1 MTSVR
6 ALGSL
11 RVATL
16 GGPATFAGQATS
28 AAFEKYQE
36 LGHVVYCPTMAEVWE
51 AIDSRTADIGI
62 LGAETSSTGLT
73 EIAERLLDDDSFSVL
88 GEVVVPYHCM
98 LLGKPGSS
106 TEHIRLVVGHGSLR
120 LCERSLR
127 TLVPN
132 AELRLHPQNSMAAA
146 LDVLKSDGSIAVV
159 GTSRSKEE
167 FGLEILAEDVD
178 DGCEGAWWLLSSEL
192 HLSEQP
198 DRVVVTVESDHPDVL
213 QRLMT
218 RMASFDMVA
227 RSITTKALGSELPL
241 RTSRCVRGLP
251 ATRSRRCSSLE
262 PGGLSSGRGIL
273 IR

>member
-1 MTSVR
+1 MARAGSSETASWKRSQPQSRGAHRHGRPSLRSRFPSSDALRRQWLPATGHPRPEGVVTSVR

-88 GEVVVPYHCM
+88 GEVVVPYNCM

-146 LDVLKSDGSIAVV
+146 LDVLKSDGSVAVV

-167 FGLEILAEDVD
+167 FGLE
-178 DGCEGAWWLLSSEL
+178 
-192 HLSEQP
+192 
-198 DRVVVTVESDHPDVL
+198 HP
-213 QRLMT
+213 
-218 RMASFDMVA
+218 
-227 RSITTKALGSELPL
+227 G
-241 RTSRCVRGLP
+241 
-251 ATRSRRCSSLE
+251 
-262 PGGLSSGRGIL
+262 
-273 IR
+273 